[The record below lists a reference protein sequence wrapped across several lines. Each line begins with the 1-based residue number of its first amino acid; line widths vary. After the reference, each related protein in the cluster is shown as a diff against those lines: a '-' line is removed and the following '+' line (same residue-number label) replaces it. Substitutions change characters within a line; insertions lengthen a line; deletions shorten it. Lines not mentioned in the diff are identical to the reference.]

1 LKQLSSDHIQRLV
14 HNIFPSGNNTILHF
28 IAESDI
34 GFESIDYLSQL
45 AKKEGFVVPFLLN
58 SDLQTPLDIT
68 VNKKDFKQ
76 TNSLVKMLSK
86 TPLDH
91 HSRLL
96 SHLVPKL
103 IDMNLPALDKY
114 FDKRKFQSGVCKSIT
129 LGRIKISDD

>member
-1 LKQLSSDHIQRLV
+1 
-14 HNIFPSGNNTILHF
+14 
-28 IAESDI
+28 
-34 GFESIDYLSQL
+34 
-45 AKKEGFVVPFLLN
+45 
-58 SDLQTPLDIT
+58 
-68 VNKKDFKQ
+68 
-76 TNSLVKMLSK
+76 MLSK

-129 LGRIKISDD
+129 LGRIKINDD